1 VRHGG
6 LAKESKFNELPSFIT
21 CNVKEIAFSSDGEP
35 TMIHNFAEARPGQV
49 KRPKTGLAK
58 PRRPE

>member
-35 TMIHNFAEARPGQV
+35 TMIHNFAEARARPGQ
-49 KRPKTGLAK
+49 KTKNGACQAQT
-58 PRRPE
+58 P